1 MLQHTTSSPP
11 KHLYVLTFMCIC
23 LLLHITYMCYNM
35 WMCFNISK
43 TSFFWLFLL
52 FRITHRSLEHS
63 SQKFSIP
70 DAVLHHSDSLLAQ
83 GLSSQLLGVLQADGP
98 CQ

>member
-1 MLQHTTSSPP
+1 MCYSICGC
-11 KHLYVLTFMCIC
+11 VLTYQKLPFGG
-23 LLLHITYMCYNM
+23 
-35 WMCFNISK
+35 
-43 TSFFWLFLL
+43 LFLL
-52 FRITHRSLEHS
+52 FRITHRSLEHYT
-63 SQKFSIP
+63 QKFSVP